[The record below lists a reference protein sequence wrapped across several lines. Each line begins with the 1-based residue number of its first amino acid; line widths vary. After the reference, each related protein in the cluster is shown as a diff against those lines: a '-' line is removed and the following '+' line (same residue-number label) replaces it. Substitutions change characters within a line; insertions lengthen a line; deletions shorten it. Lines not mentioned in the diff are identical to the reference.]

1 MDGDELTDATAAL
14 LRELLGTLDAFA
26 WAQRRLH
33 PPWAGRLAEA
43 MAPLQDPLDA
53 ALGRVRAL
61 EWPAGVREDGE
72 RLEGA
77 AALALDA
84 LERFA
89 AAAADPM
96 PAFGLYRAMR
106 RHLLAVETLYP
117 LWPALAPVNRFFLE
131 EGARGEAALL
141 DRLLAGAERQAALA
155 AGGGAPVGIF
165 ADGNERGERGGF
177 SLYVPEHWDD
187 SRRWPLVVALH
198 GGSGHGA
205 DFLWTWLR
213 EARSRGVLLL
223 APSSVDDTWS
233 LFAPE
238 VDGARLESLVERVA
252 ETWNVDRARILLTG
266 ISDGAT
272 FSLCY
277 GLRSGTPFTHLA
289 PISGVLAPLD
299 PRERAGAAGK
309 PVYLVHGALDW
320 MFPVATARLAQR
332 ELERWGAQVTYREIA
347 DLSHTYPR
355 EENARILEW
364 LDPALALSRP

>member
-1 MDGDELTDATAAL
+1 
-14 LRELLGTLDAFA
+14 
-26 WAQRRLH
+26 
-33 PPWAGRLAEA
+33 
-43 MAPLQDPLDA
+43 
-53 ALGRVRAL
+53 
-61 EWPAGVREDGE
+61 
-72 RLEGA
+72 
-77 AALALDA
+77 
-84 LERFA
+84 
-89 AAAADPM
+89 
-96 PAFGLYRAMR
+96 
-106 RHLLAVETLYP
+106 
-117 LWPALAPVNRFFLE
+117 
-131 EGARGEAALL
+131 
-141 DRLLAGAERQAALA
+141 
-155 AGGGAPVGIF
+155 VGIF
-165 ADGNERGERGGF
+165 ADGNERGERGGL
-177 SLYVPEHWDD
+177 SLYVPEHWDHD
-187 SRRWPLVVALH
+187 RRWPLVVALH

-364 LDPALALSRP
+364 LDPALALSKP